1 MTKHILRANTLLCLA
16 ALSGCASI
24 SHQSFVEQYKRQFRE
39 ANPHTGH
46 SIARPDGPKINA
58 REFGLANKGRGPT
71 ILMMHGFPDSQH
83 LYDPLITSL
92 AKERHVVTFDF
103 VGWGDSD
110 KPIGH
115 RYDISSLRNDLETV
129 LTAFDLESVQLVVHD
144 LSGQPG
150 IDWALDNE
158 ARVAALVLLNTYYSP
173 VQSLKPPEAIARFA
187 TPGLWRDLS
196 VMAANHSDTMWQRG
210 VEEQISKFFVNPS
223 ARDIFVKIFVHQAL
237 GIRPAFFG
245 ETAILPEE
253 VARRS
258 QVVPRLKQFRK
269 PVRIIFGADDP
280 YLNSS
285 VATEFQRLFPGSE
298 LFLIKNAAHYVQLD
312 QPEQVAQIM
321 LSSVSTATR

>member
-1 MTKHILRANTLLCLA
+1 MTKHILRANTQLNLA
-16 ALSGCASI
+16 VLSGCASI
-24 SHQSFVEQYKRQFRE
+24 NHHSFVEQYERQFGQ
-39 ANPHTGH
+39 ANPHTVH
-46 SIARPDGPKINA
+46 SIARPDGQNIHA
-58 REFGLANKGRGPT
+58 REFGLTHKERGPT

-83 LYDPLITSL
+83 LYDPLITLL
-92 AKERHVVTFDF
+92 AKERHVITFDF

-110 KPIGH
+110 KPIRY
-115 RYDISSLRNDLETV
+115 RYDVSSLRRDLETV
-129 LTAFDLESVQLVVHD
+129 LIAFDLESVQLVVHD

-173 VQSLKPPEAIARFA
+173 MRSLKPPEAIARFSTA
-187 TPGLWRDLS
+187 GLLRDLS
-196 VMAANHSDTMWQRG
+196 VMVANHSDTVWQRG

-245 ETAILPEE
+245 ENAVLLEE
-253 VARRS
+253 IARRS

-280 YLNSS
+280 YLNPS
-285 VATEFQRLFPGSE
+285 VALEFQRLFPNSE
-298 LFLIKNAAHYVQLD
+298 LFLIKNAAHYIQLD
-312 QPEQVAQIM
+312 QPEQVAQTI
-321 LSSVSTATR
+321 LSSVSTTAM